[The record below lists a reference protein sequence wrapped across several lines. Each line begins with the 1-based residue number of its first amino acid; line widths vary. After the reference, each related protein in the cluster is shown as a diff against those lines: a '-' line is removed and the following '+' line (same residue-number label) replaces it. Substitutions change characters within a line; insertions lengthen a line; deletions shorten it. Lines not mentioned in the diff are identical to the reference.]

1 MTLPSASAVGKA
13 VVMTALAMIIIR
25 AVKNANVLPASVNNL
40 LP

>member
-13 VVMTALAMIIIR
+13 VLMTAAALVLIKIA
-25 AVKNANVLPASVNNL
+25 KPYLPASVASL